1 MSSAYNKKWAS
12 CPTFLL
18 MDGIPHTY
26 LDTLQWDHV
35 GAGVFSPNWRW
46 SFISSSFVILE
57 VSKPLW
63 SQIMDFFF
71 LLLEECTKSVAM
83 MIRIGDGL
91 CKSNSEE
98 GLVWK

>member
-12 CPTFLL
+12 CPTFVL

-26 LDTLQWDHV
+26 LDTLQQDHV

-63 SQIMDFFF
+63 SQIMDFFPA
-71 LLLEECTKSVAM
+71 TGGVYQVRSH
-83 MIRIGDGL
+83 DD
-91 CKSNSEE
+91 
-98 GLVWK
+98 